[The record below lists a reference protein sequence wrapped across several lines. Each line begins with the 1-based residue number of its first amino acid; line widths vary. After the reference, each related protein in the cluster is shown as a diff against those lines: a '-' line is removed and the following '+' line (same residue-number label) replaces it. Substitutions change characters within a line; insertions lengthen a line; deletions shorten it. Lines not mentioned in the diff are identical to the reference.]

1 MKSKFNFI
9 RIPLIL
15 VNLIVSI
22 LLVLD
27 INKLDILPTKY
38 FLIVIFILGFINL
51 LAIILLFLKNKI
63 TRAIGII
70 ISILL
75 IALSVIGL
83 NYTGDTNRFLN
94 SAFNN
99 NVVET
104 STYNVI
110 VLKDSEIN
118 KLEDLT
124 DKTLGYLKEEK
135 NPIELLN
142 NSVSTVST
150 EYEDLYELYDLLVSK
165 DLDCILIDEAYID
178 VLAEDYQD
186 VNEKIKIVYT
196 FNLETKIEKTTEE
209 TANLVRPINIYISGS
224 DSRSSNISN
233 KSRSDVNMIVTINPN
248 THKILL
254 TSIPR
259 DYYVQVHGQTGL
271 KDKLTH
277 SGIYGLEVSTK
288 TMEDLFD
295 VEIDYSVKI
304 GMNAVEEVVD
314 MVGGIEVYSDKTFNS
329 YHLAGW
335 VVQEG
340 INKMDGQ
347 KALAYARERYAYA
360 SGDRHRI
367 QNQQQVLE
375 AVLKKVLSD
384 KSLLLKY
391 DDLLESLGNLYR
403 TDIPRDVITA
413 FVKDQLDTM
422 STWTFETQWVDGK
435 GASLPTHTAPKYK
448 RYVMIP
454 YEEDVQE
461 ASLKIKATLTEK

>member
-22 LLVLD
+22 LLILD

-38 FLIVIFILGFINL
+38 FFIVIFILGVINL
-51 LAIILLFLKNKI
+51 LSIILLFLKNKI
-63 TRAIGII
+63 TRVIGII
-70 ISILL
+70 ISIFL
-75 IALSVIGL
+75 IVLSVIGL

-94 SAFNN
+94 SAFGN

-118 KLEDLT
+118 KLEDLNN
-124 DKTLGYLKEEK
+124 KTLGYLKEEK
-135 NPIELLN
+135 NPIDLLN

-150 EYEDLYELYDLLVSK
+150 EYEDLYELYDLLVNK

-209 TANLVRPINIYISGS
+209 TENLVRPINIYISGS

-375 AVLKKVLSD
+375 AVLKKALSD

>member
-1 MKSKFNFI
+1 MKNKFNFI
-9 RIPLIL
+9 RIPLVL

-22 LLVLD
+22 LLILD

-38 FLIVIFILGFINL
+38 FLLVIIILGVINL
-51 LAIILLFLKNKI
+51 LSIILLFLKNKI
-63 TRAIGII
+63 TRALGII
-70 ISILL
+70 ISVLL
-75 IALSVIGL
+75 IVLSIIGL
-83 NYTGDTNRFLN
+83 NYTSDTNNFLN
-94 SAFNN
+94 SAFDN

-118 KLEDLT
+118 KLEDLNN
-124 DKTLGYLKEEK
+124 KTLGYLKEEK
-135 NPIELLN
+135 KPIDLLKD
-142 NSVSTVST
+142 SISIVST
-150 EYEDLYELYDLLVSK
+150 EYEDLYELYDLLTSQK
-165 DLDCILIDEAYID
+165 LDCILIDEAYID

-186 VNEKIKIVYT
+186 VNDKVKIVYT
-196 FNLETKIEKTTEE
+196 FNLETKIEKTNEE
-209 TANLVRPINIYISGS
+209 KENLVRPINIYISGS

-233 KSRSDVNMIVTINPN
+233 KSRTDVNMIVTINPN
-248 THKILL
+248 TRKILL

-277 SGIYGLEVSTK
+277 SGIYGLEVSTM

-295 VEIDYSVKI
+295 VEMDYSVKI

-314 MVGGIEVYSDKTFNS
+314 MVGGIDVYSDKTFNS
-329 YHLAGW
+329 FHLPGW

-340 INKMDGQ
+340 INNMDGK

-413 FVKDQLDTM
+413 FVKNQLDNM
-422 STWTFETQWVDGK
+422 SAWTFETQWVDGK